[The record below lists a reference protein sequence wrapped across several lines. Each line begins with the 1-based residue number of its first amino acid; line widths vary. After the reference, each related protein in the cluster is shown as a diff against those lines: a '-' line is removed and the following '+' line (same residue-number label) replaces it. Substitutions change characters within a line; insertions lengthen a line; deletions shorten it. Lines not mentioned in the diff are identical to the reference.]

1 MVSMLYHPIKHFSHY
16 VVRRG
21 RIRSISSIPSETLPC
36 QPWPGV
42 GPLKLTTF
50 ASTDPCYPRRPTL
63 SQDGCWAGLLGW
75 AARPLAKSTRRV
87 SCGDE
92 ARTRTTTPE
101 LKVLPNETIKL
112 NNSFCVRQSAALST
126 DGVWPPTFKAS
137 AQVLGQKRCTNRSGV
152 LNTEIV
158 VKCKLLLLLHHSG
171 IKTTKVGGPTILR
184 TLQQHTAAF

>member
-1 MVSMLYHPIKHFSHY
+1 MPALARSWPIKANNFCFH
-16 VVRRG
+16 
-21 RIRSISSIPSETLPC
+21 RSVLSET
-36 QPWPGV
+36 
-42 GPLKLTTF
+42 
-50 ASTDPCYPRRPTL
+50 TDAL
-63 SQDGCWAGLLGW
+63 SRWLLGW

-171 IKTTKVGGPTILR
+171 IKTTKVGGPTIFR